1 MDAFSDE
8 SEFFITLDNAII
20 SPLHH
25 IRSSRLDLANDTR
38 AITNFLNASFR
49 EKEKQAAAQKQTA
62 SRGGQAAAEQLTLA
76 SLSIT
81 PNATGQGEDW
91 SGLDYLESLGR
102 QNSSTSSSQG
112 LRNWDAVENNRY
124 AAPHYLSAPSQPLT
138 SARSH
143 PNLRNPNDTMQI
155 AGEQVLRQQQQALY
169 MSQRL
174 ANSQAALAAQ
184 LMINRSTE
192 SGAAAI
198 LSSIW

>member
-1 MDAFSDE
+1 M
-8 SEFFITLDNAII
+8 
-20 SPLHH
+20 
-25 IRSSRLDLANDTR
+25 ANDTR

-169 MSQRL
+169 MSKRL

-184 LMINRSTE
+184 LTINRSTE
-192 SGAAAI
+192 RGSAAV

>member
-1 MDAFSDE
+1 MDVFSDE

-25 IRSSRLDLANDTR
+25 IRSSRLDLARDTR

-49 EKEKQAAAQKQTA
+49 EIEKQAVAQKQTA

-76 SLSIT
+76 SLSIK

-112 LRNWDAVENNRY
+112 LRNWDAVEHSRY
-124 AAPHYLSAPSQPLT
+124 PAPNYLSAPSQPLT

-143 PNLRNPNDTMQI
+143 PNLRNPNDVMQM

-184 LMINRSTE
+184 LTINQSTE
-192 SGAAAI
+192 RGAAAI

>member
-8 SEFFITLDNAII
+8 SEFFITLDNTII

-25 IRSSRLDLANDTR
+25 IKSSRLDLARDTR
-38 AITNFLNASFR
+38 AITNLLNASFR
-49 EKEKQAAAQKQTA
+49 EKEKQAATQIQTA
-62 SRGGQAAAEQLTLA
+62 SRGQAAAEQLILA
-76 SLSIT
+76 SLSIK
-81 PNATGQGEDW
+81 PNATGQGEDS

-102 QNSSTSSSQG
+102 QNSSTPSSQG

-124 AAPHYLSAPSQPLT
+124 AAPNYLSAPSQPLT

-143 PNLRNPNDTMQI
+143 PNLRNPNDAMQI

-169 MSQRL
+169 MSKRL

-184 LMINRSTE
+184 LTINRSTE
-192 SGAAAI
+192 RGSAAV